1 MAPMKSRF
9 LNVEAGSRRTVKV
22 MWYDLRKVQ
31 LATADL
37 KMEERATSQRIWQLL
52 EAGKRKDMCLLRAH
66 RKERSLTDTLIF
78 SPVKLISD
86 LQNCKS
92 SIPLFQ
98 CFLGNA
104 KPCL

>member
-1 MAPMKSRF
+1 MKSRF

-37 KMEERATSQRIWQLL
+37 KTEERATSQRIWQLL

-78 SPVKLISD
+78 SLGRPVPEFWPPELEND
-86 LQNCKS
+86 KS
-92 SIPLFQ
+92 SVV
-98 CFLGNA
+98 NH
-104 KPCL
+104 

>member
-22 MWYDLRKVQ
+22 MWCDLRKVQ

-37 KMEERATSQRIWQLL
+37 KMEERATIQRLWQLL

-66 RKERSLTDTLIF
+66 RKEHSLADTLIF
-78 SPVKLISD
+78 SPGRPVPD
-86 LQNCKS
+86 
-92 SIPLFQ
+92 F
-98 CFLGNA
+98 
-104 KPCL
+104 

>member
-1 MAPMKSRF
+1 MKSRF
-9 LNVEAGSRRTVKV
+9 LNVEAGGRRTVKV

-66 RKERSLTDTLIF
+66 RKEHSLVDALIF
-78 SPVKLISD
+78 SPGRPMPGFWPPELE
-86 LQNCKS
+86 NEKS
-92 SIPLFQ
+92 SVV
-98 CFLGNA
+98 
-104 KPCL
+104 